1 MSSPAIILPVENREF
16 DVLEPEA
23 TVTAATRLELDA
35 WRIVSR
41 NLAIADV
48 VRALGELVRTA
59 IAIEELAIRRV
70 IDGRVELVASW
81 SIDARAPGVSRVA
94 LQGPIARGVAE
105 LQQRELV
112 HWAAHERDE
121 LRTALD
127 LGEAP
132 SAFFALPLGGAPPA
146 LLCCAGELD
155 PDDARALLLL
165 REPLQAALANDARV
179 HELERLREKV
189 EADNRAL
196 LSRLQLQ
203 DISESVVGAES
214 GLRGVMERVDQVA
227 RTEAPVL
234 ILGETGSGKEVV
246 ARAIHAQSKRANGP
260 FLRVNCGAIPPEL
273 VDSELF
279 GHERG
284 SFTGAI
290 NTRRG
295 WFERADGG
303 TLLLDEVAELPPAAQ
318 VRLLRVLQDGGFE
331 RVGGQQLLTADVRI
345 VAATHRDVRS
355 MIALGE
361 FREDLWYRISVFPI
375 QLPPLR
381 ARTGDIT
388 ALARHFA
395 ARASSRLHGV
405 ALSPTEADLELL
417 RAYEWPGNVR
427 ELSAVIERAA
437 ILGNGLRLDIATA
450 LGAMPAEPSRSLRA
464 RESLEGALRRT
475 IEDALGR
482 TGGRIEGEQGAAH
495 ALGIHPATLRS
506 RMRKLGI
513 DWQRFRRPHA

>member
-1 MSSPAIILPVENREF
+1 M
-16 DVLEPEA
+16 
-23 TVTAATRLELDA
+23 TAATRLELDA

-41 NLAIADV
+41 NLAIADALAGLGQLA
-48 VRALGELVRTA
+48 RASFAIDELT
-59 IAIEELAIRRV
+59 LRRV
-70 IDGRVELVASW
+70 VDDRVELVCAW
-81 SIDARAPGVSRVA
+81 SAHGRTPSVSRAVLGAESVRA
-94 LQGPIARGVAE
+94 LH
-105 LQQRELV
+105 ELV
-112 HWAAHERDE
+112 RSELRWWDAGARDE
-121 LRTALD
+121 LRSALD
-127 LGEAP
+127 AGEG
-132 SAFFALPLGGAPPA
+132 SAAHVTIPLASNPA
-146 LLCCAGELD
+146 LLLCCSGALAH
-155 PDDARALLLL
+155 DDARQLLLL

-179 HELERLREKV
+179 HELERLRETV

-214 GLRGVMERVDQVA
+214 GLRPVMERVDQVA

-246 ARAIHAQSKRANGP
+246 ARAIHAQSRRAGGP

-355 MIALGE
+355 MIAMGE

-381 ARTGDIT
+381 ARVGDI
-388 ALARHFA
+388 APLARHFA

-405 ALSPTEADLELL
+405 ALAPTDADLELL

-450 LGAMPAEPSRSLRA
+450 LGALPTQAHSLRE
-464 RESLEGALRRT
+464 RDSLEGVARRT
-475 IEDALGR
+475 IEAALTR
-482 TGGRIEGEQGAAH
+482 SGGRIEGEQGAAH

-513 DWQRFRRPHA
+513 DWQRFRRAHA

>member
-1 MSSPAIILPVENREF
+1 MPLRVDISNANGREITPVKAERSM
-16 DVLEPEA
+16 
-23 TVTAATRLELDA
+23 TAATRLELDA

-41 NLAIADV
+41 NLAIGDAV
-48 VRALGELVRTA
+48 QRLAELMRET
-59 IAIEELAIRRV
+59 IAIEDFALRRIV
-70 IDGRVELVASW
+70 DGRADLICGWSMHGRPPAAPHLVL
-81 SIDARAPGVSRVA
+81 DAARLGAA
-94 LQGPIARGVAE
+94 LADGPLRW
-105 LQQRELV
+105 Q
-112 HWAAHERDE
+112 AHEHDALRD
-121 LRTALD
+121 ALD
-127 LGEAP
+127 LGGSGAAFVAVSLAGAP
-132 SAFFALPLGGAPPA
+132 LLVACFGGA
-146 LLCCAGELD
+146 LD
-155 PDDARALLLL
+155 PTDAQRLLLL
-165 REPLQAALANDARV
+165 REPLQAAIANDARV
-179 HELERLREKV
+179 HELERLREKF

-203 DISESVVGAES
+203 DISESVVGAET

-246 ARAIHAQSKRANGP
+246 ARAIHAQSRRAGGP
-260 FLRVNCGAIPPEL
+260 FLRVNCGAIPAEL

-303 TLLLDEVAELPPAAQ
+303 TLLLDEVAELPLAAQ

-345 VAATHRDVRS
+345 VAATHRDVRT
-355 MIALGE
+355 MIANGE

-381 ARTGDIT
+381 ERVGDI
-388 ALARHFA
+388 APLARHFA

-405 ALSPTEADLELL
+405 ALTPSDADLELL
-417 RAYEWPGNVR
+417 RTYEWPGNVR

-450 LGAMPAEPSRSLRA
+450 LGALPPTQRTSRDRDSF
-464 RESLEGALRRT
+464 ESVARRT
-475 IEDALGR
+475 IEAALR
-482 TGGRIEGEQGAAH
+482 RAGGRIEGDRGAAH

-513 DWQRFRRPHA
+513 DWQRFRES